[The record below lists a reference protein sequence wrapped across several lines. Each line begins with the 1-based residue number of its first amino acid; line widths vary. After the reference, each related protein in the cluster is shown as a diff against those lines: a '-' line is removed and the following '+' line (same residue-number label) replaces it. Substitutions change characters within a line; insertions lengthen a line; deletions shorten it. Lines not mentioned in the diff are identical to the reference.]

1 MTPAT
6 AGALVGALGGVGLL
20 LVVARVVAI
29 RRTSLDLRVLPWVQD
44 LPRLDHAA
52 GPVRRLVAPSPD
64 LPTAS
69 PLAAASGLLAPAL
82 RRAADAV
89 DGVLGGGVSVQRRLQ
104 RAGLETTVQEFR
116 VEQVIWGLVAF
127 AMIAAWRVVAA
138 LGGDTRVVPALL
150 LCGCAFVGGVIARDQ
165 RLSSQATTRDRAI
178 LAEFPVLAELLA
190 LAVASGEGPVAA
202 LDRVVA
208 RSTGELSQD
217 LGRVLAEIRTGE
229 PVVVAFDRLSRT
241 TGVPM
246 VAQFSQGLSIAL
258 ERGTPLADVLHAQAG
273 DVREAGRRAL
283 IESAARREVFM
294 LVPVVF
300 LVLPIVIL
308 FALYPG
314 LVGLRIT
321 TP

>member
-1 MTPAT
+1 MTPT
-6 AGALVGALGGVGLL
+6 LAGAVVGALAGVGLL
-20 LVVARVVAI
+20 VVALRVVAV
-29 RRTSLDLRVLPWVQD
+29 RRTPLELRVTPWTRD
-44 LPRLDHAA
+44 LPRLDDAPATRAA
-52 GPVRRLVAPSPD
+52 AAPAD
-64 LPTAS
+64 S
-69 PLAAASGLLAPAL
+69 PLAAASGIVQPLL

-89 DGVLGGGVSVQRRLQ
+89 EQVLGGSSSVERRLH
-104 RAGLETTVQEFR
+104 RAGLELSVHDFR
-116 VEQVIWGLVAF
+116 VEQVVWGLVGFSVA
-127 AMIAAWRVVAA
+127 AAWRVLAA
-138 LGGDTRVVPALL
+138 LGGDAQVVPSLL
-150 LCGCAFVGGVIARDQ
+150 LCACAFVGGVVLRDQ
-165 RLSSQATTRDRAI
+165 RLSSQAAERDRAI

-208 RSTGELSQD
+208 RSSGELSRD
-217 LGRVLAEIRTGE
+217 LGRVLGEIRTGQ
-229 PVVVAFDRLSRT
+229 PVAAAFEELSRT
-241 TGVPM
+241 TGVPV
-246 VAQFSQGLSIAL
+246 VAQFAQGLAIAM

-300 LVLPIVIL
+300 LVLPVVIL

-314 LVGLRIT
+314 LVGLRLT